1 MLATLSSRLLI
12 IVVGMCLLSAN
23 AYPDPGLPYE
33 QLAGQMQVEQSDKNR
48 VPQVEFQTEPLY
60 GATLLKETDYR
71 GEGQFPLE
79 FTRFITSP
87 RSITA
92 EDCDNQAAMN
102 GEWPH
107 SYSSCLIDHLNYG
120 GSSGNRTISVCTMG
134 ICTKF
139 MENLKP
145 YARDIHDTLVKNGSV
160 NGVTYKWVYTN
171 FKTGIREAYD
181 SKNRLVAR
189 FNRAGIEHRLTYQTN
204 SPYRLTEVTHIPSG
218 RRLSFQYTSAVL
230 SSVTDP
236 DNQVYRYNFTA
247 SPRTITLPAADG
259 ASAALVRTY
268 ATVTTV
274 DCNGIPNAFS
284 YLSKVQEAGQTV
296 LDVKFDWLCGTLF
309 PTYSQITRA
318 GHNAKNLLQKR
329 GLVLNSS
336 PTKYKLTEQFTDSD
350 SSAYR
355 SVPYFRSFKC
365 INCTDTDAAFL
376 YRPVAVSTRC
386 AGCDADYQGYTWQ
399 KNGDMLTRTDY
410 LNRVTRFTY
419 NSNGLPLTETEAD
432 GTAEARTTIRTWDS
446 RFPLKTSEVVGEV
459 AKDWRYNDQGHLTRE
474 IVRPASEALVN
485 DACPANSKTCHQ
497 TDVSYNYDPNTHVTL
512 RVVKT
517 GPRPENGAS
526 VTDYRSNG
534 DLWKTT
540 DALDHVNEVISV
552 NAHGQITDQVN
563 VNGIHTVTTYNALR
577 QPKTVTVG
585 NDVTRYDYYTD
596 GRLKTLTRPDNS
608 VLHYTY
614 TPAGSVK
621 TVSLSHDG
629 ITDSVEYQRDSRG
642 KVLHT
647 VAGRSGD
654 NPQTWHQS
662 FDDKGLLLTASDG
675 SGGWNREL
683 KHNANNLL
691 ERSCLSG
698 EICDLSF
705 YTGLDQISDRARAPL
720 LSNGTLGAQTPL
732 FSLDYDVAGRVKQVV
747 DPVNATTL
755 LSNNELGKH
764 TDEDSPDFGNRGS
777 EYDKAGN
784 ETYRADSDGHSA
796 VKQYDALDRLT
807 RIDYSDGTSLVQT
820 WDIPTISTDPGAST
834 NYVNRVAS
842 RNRSSVVTGAR
853 QVVDNLKY
861 NGRGDI
867 VAAEQLITGFNT
879 LKTAAQFG
887 AGPGD
892 SGRLERLTYPGGLA
906 VAYGY
911 GSDGR
916 IVDVKG
922 YLPNGWADTLAAD
935 ISYQPLIGRLRKLM
949 FGNGLVYS
957 RERDAGG
964 RLSAVKLV
972 KQDQSVLYNNEV
984 RYDERDRVSGY
995 GEYGFG
1001 YDDLDHLS
1009 SQTTT
1014 QSQQRT
1020 ELTHNNNGNLT
1031 LLQNFSASGGL
1042 ARTDTFSYLD
1052 NRLVSENMTPAPPA
1066 NGAGGWN
1073 AAYGFDLSGFVT
1085 KYGGF
1090 SFGYDA
1096 SRAMA
1101 YFSKAGVG
1109 SESYLYD
1116 GLRRRVLKS
1125 GVAGETRFVYDQADH
1140 LIFEVAANGKMRNYV
1155 WLGDIPLAV
1164 IDQNADGSAAALYY
1178 IETDFTNTPRFLRR
1192 AAGDLTQPIWAWP
1205 VAPYGDTPALED
1217 PDGDGEKLTFN
1228 LRYPGQYYD
1237 TFSGLHYNRT
1247 RYFSP
1252 RAGRYLQPDLIGLEG
1267 GTNVYTY
1274 ANGNPVSYTDPTG
1287 TVFDIVIDVISIVND
1302 LFHFAT
1308 EGFTDTNVAA
1318 FAGDVVGA
1326 ATPGLT
1332 GVGATIRAADKVKDV
1347 ANGTKQAAGTI
1358 FKTEH
1363 YAPRLESV
1371 GVDVNKAESA
1381 VADAVQEMRKNMET
1395 GADVRGRIIVDNVV
1409 IEYRTRLLSDGTVN
1423 VGTIF
1428 PVTP

>member
-1 MLATLSSRLLI
+1 M
-12 IVVGMCLLSAN
+12 LSAN

-79 FTRFITSP
+79 FTRFSTSP
-87 RSITA
+87 RSIMA
-92 EDCDNQAAMN
+92 EDCDYQAAMN
-102 GEWPH
+102 SDWTH

-120 GSSGNRTISVCTMG
+120 GPSSNRTISVCTMG

-181 SKNRLVAR
+181 SKSRLAAR
-189 FNRAGIEHRLTYQTN
+189 FDRSGIEHRVTYQTS
-204 SPYRLTEVTHIPSG
+204 SPYRVSEVTHIPSG

-268 ATVTTV
+268 ATVMTF
-274 DCNGIPNAFS
+274 DCNFNPGGIPNAFS

-296 LDVKFDWLCGTLF
+296 LDVKFDWPCGTLF

-329 GLVLNSS
+329 GYVLNSS

-432 GTAEARTTIRTWDS
+432 GTAEARTTTRTWDS

-540 DALDHVNEVISV
+540 DALDHVDEVISV
-552 NAHGQITDQVN
+552 NAHGQITDQSDI
-563 VNGIHTVTTYNALR
+563 NGIHTVTAYNALR

-608 VLHYTY
+608 VLNYTY

-807 RIDYSDGTSLVQT
+807 RIDYSDGGSLVQV
-820 WDIPTISTDPGAST
+820 WDTPLSGDEANASHYVGRLGVRSRAHAADLNGLTITE
-834 NYVNRVAS
+834 RF
-842 RNRSSVVTGAR
+842 
-853 QVVDNLKY
+853 KY
-861 NGRGDI
+861 NARGD
-867 VAAEQLITGFNT
+867 VLAAEQQLSGDVSLILETQYGTG
-879 LKTAAQFG
+879 ADGQ
-887 AGPGD
+887 
-892 SGRLERLTYPGGLA
+892 GRPEWVKYPGGLT
-906 VAYGY
+906 VQYQYGP
-911 GSDGR
+911 DGR
-916 IVDVKG
+916 VKQVG
-922 YLPNGWADTLAAD
+922 ALMGTSSAALASD
-935 ISYQPLIGRLRKLM
+935 ISYQPLINRLRGFT
-949 FGNGLVYS
+949 FGNGLTY
-957 RERDAGG
+957 RRDRDAGG
-964 RLSAVKLV
+964 RPSHIRLLKP
-972 KQDQSVLYNNEV
+972 DQNALYDYDV
-984 RYDERDRVSGY
+984 RYDDHNRVGGY
-995 GEYGFG
+995 GEFSFG
-1001 YDDLDHLS
+1001 YDDLDHLQ
-1009 SQTTT
+1009 SQATS

-1020 ELTHNNNGNLT
+1020 LLNHDHNGNLQRLENYNAAGT
-1031 LLQNFSASGGL
+1031 LVRGDDL
-1042 ARTDTFSYLD
+1042 TYTD
-1052 NRLVSENMTPAPPA
+1052 NRLSAEALNPAPADGSGGVSA
-1066 NGAGGWN
+1066 N
-1073 AAYGFDLSGFVT
+1073 YGYDQSGFVT
-1085 KYGGF
+1085 GHAGNGYA
-1090 SFGYDA
+1090 YDA
-1096 SRAMA
+1096 SRTMKSFTKSGGRE
-1101 YFSKAGVG
+1101 Y
-1109 SESYLYD
+1109 YLYD
-1116 GLRRRVLKS
+1116 GLRRRVGKI
-1125 GVAGETRFVYDQADH
+1125 GAGGAVRYVYDQADH
-1140 LIFEVAANGKMRNYV
+1140 LVFEYSAAGWRNYV

-1164 IDQNADGSAAALYY
+1164 VDQRPDGSLVNLAY

-1192 AAGDLTQPIWAWP
+1192 AVGDLTQPIWAWP
-1205 VAPYGDTPALED
+1205 IAPYGDTPALED
-1217 PDGDGEKLTFN
+1217 PDGDGVKTAFN

-1237 TFSGLHYNRT
+1237 AFSGLHYNHT

-1252 RAGRYLQPDLIGLEG
+1252 RAGRYLQPDLVGLEG

-1287 TVFDIVIDVISIVND
+1287 TWAFEAVASFFESIN
-1302 LFHFAT
+1302 FSSMFSSG
-1308 EGFTDTNVAA
+1308 GFFSGLVSNVSI
-1318 FAGDVVGA
+1318 GA
-1326 ATPGLT
+1326 ATVVGGVVAAVYPSSLGSDETFSIQAAQNSSNETEASVDPDVVQDEYDSLEACVGCVNPLDEVEYEGKTKNQGLWEQGYTEKWT
-1332 GVGATIRAADKVKDV
+1332 GVDS
-1347 ANGTKQAAGTI
+1347 NGTYQSG
-1358 FKTEH
+1358 FKNPNTGKWTGGH
-1363 YAPRLESV
+1363 ESSKN
-1371 GVDVNKAESA
+1371 NK
-1381 VADAVQEMRKNMET
+1381 
-1395 GADVRGRIIVDNVV
+1395 
-1409 IEYRTRLLSDGTVN
+1409 YW
-1423 VGTIF
+1423 
-1428 PVTP
+1428 

>member
-1 MLATLSSRLLI
+1 M
-12 IVVGMCLLSAN
+12 
-23 AYPDPGLPYE
+23 
-33 QLAGQMQVEQSDKNR
+33 
-48 VPQVEFQTEPLY
+48 
-60 GATLLKETDYR
+60 
-71 GEGQFPLE
+71 
-79 FTRFITSP
+79 
-87 RSITA
+87 A
-92 EDCDNQAAMN
+92 EDCDYQAAMN
-102 GEWPH
+102 GEWTH

-181 SKNRLVAR
+181 SKSRLAAR
-189 FNRAGIEHRLTYQTN
+189 FDRSGIEHRVTYQTS
-204 SPYRLTEVTHIPSG
+204 SPYRVSEVTHIPSG

-274 DCNGIPNAFS
+274 DCNSSPGGIPNAFS

-432 GTAEARTTIRTWDS
+432 GTAEARTTTRTWDS

-540 DALDHVNEVISV
+540 DALDHVSEVVSV
-552 NAHGQITDQVN
+552 NAHGQVTDQSDI
-563 VNGIHTVTTYNALR
+563 NGVHTVTSYNALR

-621 TVSLSHDG
+621 TVSLTHDG

-647 VAGRSGD
+647 VASRSGD

-698 EICDLSF
+698 ETCDLSF

-807 RIDYSDGTSLVQT
+807 RIDYSDGGSLVQV
-820 WDIPTISTDPGAST
+820 WDVQMVDSNPLDPTAYIGRLSARTKTHAASHGGL
-834 NYVNRVAS
+834 
-842 RNRSSVVTGAR
+842 VVTDR
-853 QVVDNLKY
+853 FKY
-861 NGRGDI
+861 NGRGDLLEM
-867 VAAEQLITGFNT
+867 EQAIPNGGGTDKLSVQYGV
-879 LKTAAQFG
+879 G
-887 AGPGD
+887 ADGQ
-892 SGRLERLTYPGGLA
+892 GRPERLTYPGGLA
-906 VAYGY
+906 IQYGY
-911 GSDGR
+911 GNDGR
-916 IVDVKG
+916 IATVRALFPSG
-922 YLPNGWADTLAAD
+922 GTNTLAAE
-935 ISYQPLIGRLRKLM
+935 ITYQPLIGRLRSMVL
-949 FGNGLVYS
+949 GNGIRY
-957 RERDAGG
+957 RRDRDAGG
-964 RLSAVKLV
+964 RLSSISANKADGTPVYAY
-972 KQDQSVLYNNEV
+972 DV
-984 RYDERDRVSGY
+984 RYDDRNRVSGY
-995 GEYGFG
+995 GSLSFG
-1001 YDDLDHLS
+1001 YDDLDHLNL
-1009 SQTTT
+1009 QTTT

-1020 ELTHNNNGNLT
+1020 VLDHDNNGNLQR
-1031 LLQNFSASGGL
+1031 LENYNAAGALMRG
-1042 ARTDTFSYLD
+1042 DTFRYID
-1052 NRLVSENMTPAPPA
+1052 NRLSTETFNPAPDGSV
-1066 NGAGGWN
+1066 NVS
-1073 AAYGFDLSGFVT
+1073 YGYDLSGFVT
-1085 KYGGF
+1085 GIAGNEYGYGADRTMTYF
-1090 SFGYDA
+1090 KNA
-1096 SRAMA
+1096 SGREN
-1101 YFSKAGVG
+1101 Y
-1109 SESYLYD
+1109 YYD
-1116 GLRRRVLKS
+1116 GARRRVYKTGGS
-1125 GVAGETRFVYDQADH
+1125 GTVRYFYDQSDR
-1140 LIFEVAANGKMRNYV
+1140 LIYEYGSGRQRNYI
-1155 WLGDIPLAV
+1155 WLGDIPVAV
-1164 IDQNADGSAAALYY
+1164 IDLDANGSHIATHY
-1178 IETDFTNTPRFLRR
+1178 IETDFTNTPRYLRKEG
-1192 AAGDLTQPIWAWP
+1192 GDPGKAVWAWP
-1205 VAPYGDTPALED
+1205 IAPYGDTPALED
-1217 PDGDGEKLTFN
+1217 PDGDGVKTTFN

-1237 TFSGLHYNRT
+1237 AFSGLHYNHT

-1287 TVFDIVIDVISIVND
+1287 TESILGEFTSFFSSMFSSISS
-1302 LFHFAT
+1302 
-1308 EGFTDTNVAA
+1308 GFSSISSGFQD
-1318 FAGDVVGA
+1318 
-1326 ATPGLT
+1326 
-1332 GVGATIRAADKVKDV
+1332 GVGSFVGKIWNGANTVIGGIWGGIGALFGANVSAGNNAIEFTNHPFMRSGSAITIGNTISYASDFGPTKKFKNGNLVGNHEFQHTIQGEQLGPLYLPSNLLGGTAGLIFNGLWGGS
-1347 ANGTKQAAGTI
+1347 ANWN
-1358 FKTEH
+1358 E
-1363 YAPRLESV
+1363 V
-1371 GVDVNKAESA
+1371 GPYSSP
-1381 VADAVQEMRKNMET
+1381 Q
-1395 GADVRGRIIVDNVV
+1395 
-1409 IEYRTRLLSDGTVN
+1409 S
-1423 VGTIF
+1423 
-1428 PVTP
+1428 PW